1 MADVPCPRCGHQNPP
16 GSNFCASCGTSLG
29 GGHPDDTATISFQV
43 DPAPGEDD
51 AAAARGVA
59 VPEAGQEGMLVVT
72 RGPNVGARIP
82 LDQALVTLGRHPE
95 SAIFLD
101 DVTVSR
107 RHAEISYT
115 GGRYLIRDVGSLNG
129 TYVNRSRVE
138 QTWLQPDDEL
148 QIGKFKLVFVAPTT
162 PGGR

>member
-1 MADVPCPRCGHQNPP
+1 MADVPCPRCGHPNPP
-16 GSNFCASCGTSLG
+16 GSNFCASCGNPLG
-29 GGHPDDTATISFQV
+29 RQQDDTATISFQV
-43 DPAPGEDD
+43 DAEAGRGES
-51 AAAARGVA
+51 AADTALTA
-59 VPEAGQEGMLVVT
+59 PEAGNEGMLVVT

-82 LDQALVTLGRHPE
+82 LTQPLVTLGRHPE

-138 QTWLQPDDEL
+138 QRWLDSDDEL
-148 QIGKFKLVFVAPTT
+148 QIGKFKLVFVAPAE
-162 PGGR
+162 PGSR

>member
-1 MADVPCPRCGHQNPP
+1 MESLADVSCPRCGHRNPP
-16 GSNFCASCGTSLG
+16 GSNFCASCGFAIG
-29 GGHPDDTATISFQV
+29 GRHDDTATVSFQL
-43 DPAPGEDD
+43 D
-51 AAAARGVA
+51 AEGGRVVEERSAVA
-59 VPEAGQEGMLVVT
+59 PEAGREGMLVVT

-82 LDQALVTLGRHPE
+82 LTQPLVTLGRHPE

-129 TYVNRSRVE
+129 TYVNRTRVE
-138 QTWLQPDDEL
+138 QAWLDADDEL
-148 QIGKFKLVFVAPTT
+148 QVGKFKLVFVAPAD
-162 PGGR
+162 PDGR